1 MHRSLIVV
9 LLSLLLVTGPA
20 PAATSAARDAAI
32 LRGLAWIEAHPASRE
47 DGGFRD
53 LVDEALFHLVTR
65 DLPRPAGAP
74 AAAPARRR
82 ALGRLAAALQSGTPG
97 DGLLDHYHRLLALH
111 LLELAGRS
119 PPRRAALLDAAR
131 TALAQPQR
139 ANPAV
144 RLAVAVLLARLGAR
158 SPLDP
163 RRLLPGSFAW
173 RIAHAGGGQV
183 LPTALRGH
191 PYLYYALVHEIAVL
205 TDFGRLPPPAW
216 MARGRALLLAV
227 LREGLALT
235 RASGNRDLLAELLL
249 SWHILRG
256 DPQAPAV
263 QRALDDLVASQQAD
277 GSWGRQTPHRDNAL
291 RHAVQ
296 TATAALLVFRPRTAG
311 GRVDSG
317 GDVPPAPSSPPHAST
332 SDSRSPSGE
341 QGRGE
346 GDAPAGL

>member
-1 MHRSLIVV
+1 MYRSLITG
-9 LLSLLLVTGPA
+9 LLSLLLAAGPALAAA
-20 PAATSAARDAAI
+20 PAAQDRAI
-32 LRGLAWIEAHPASRE
+32 LRGLAWIEAHPASAE

-65 DLPRPAGAP
+65 DLPWPPGAP
-74 AAAPARRR
+74 DPAPARRR
-82 ALGRLAAALQSGTPG
+82 ALQRLAAALQGGAPG

-111 LLELAGRS
+111 LLELAAQP
-119 PPRRAALLDAAR
+119 PPRRTALLEAAR
-131 TALAQPQR
+131 TALARAPR
-139 ANPAV
+139 ANPTV

-158 SPLDP
+158 PPLDP

-173 RIAHAGGGQV
+173 RIAHVGGGQV

-216 MARGRALLLAV
+216 MARGRAPLLAV

-235 RASGNRDLLAELLL
+235 RTSGNRDLLAELLL

-263 QRALDDLVASQQAD
+263 RRALDDLIQSQRAD

-311 GRVDSG
+311 GRVDSA
-317 GDVPPAPSSPPHAST
+317 GDVPAAPSLPPNASA

-341 QGRGE
+341 
-346 GDAPAGL
+346 